1 MPVIQEIK
9 MNNSNTSAKICLTF
23 FAVTILFLA
32 TGAAQAQ
39 TDSVKKKRLP
49 NPAAVKGFV
58 GGEAHDSYVI
68 RARKNQTLKVQISWA
83 GGGDKKAQFVISKSD
98 DFFAGDVLEGGSE
111 TYDGRTQTRKVP
123 ATGDYYIYVTAH
135 PTAKYTLKVTVK

>member
-1 MPVIQEIK
+1 
-9 MNNSNTSAKICLTF
+9 MNNSNTLAKICLTF

-39 TDSVKKKRLP
+39 TDSVKKKRLQ
-49 NPAAVKGFV
+49 NSAIVRGFV

-68 RARKNQTLKVQISWA
+68 RVRKNQTLKVQISWA

>member
-1 MPVIQEIK
+1 
-9 MNNSNTSAKICLTF
+9 MNNSNTLTKICLTF
-23 FAVTILFLA
+23 LAVTILFLA

-39 TDSVKKKRLP
+39 TDSVKKKRLQ
-49 NPAAVKGFV
+49 NRAAVKGFV

-68 RARKNQTLKVQISWA
+68 RARKNQTIKVQISWT

-135 PTAKYTLKVTVK
+135 PRAKYTLKVSVK

>member
-1 MPVIQEIK
+1 
-9 MNNSNTSAKICLTF
+9 MNALKILTQVLLTF
-23 FAVTILFLA
+23 FAVVILLFTA
-32 TGAAQAQ
+32 GIASAQ
-39 TDSVKKKRLP
+39 TDSTPKKRLK
-49 NPAAVKGFV
+49 NAVTVKGSV

-68 RARKNQTLKVQISWA
+68 RARKNQTLKVQISWT
-83 GGGDKKAQFVISKSD
+83 GGGDKKAQFIISKSD

-111 TYDGRTQTRKVP
+111 TYDGRTQTRKIP